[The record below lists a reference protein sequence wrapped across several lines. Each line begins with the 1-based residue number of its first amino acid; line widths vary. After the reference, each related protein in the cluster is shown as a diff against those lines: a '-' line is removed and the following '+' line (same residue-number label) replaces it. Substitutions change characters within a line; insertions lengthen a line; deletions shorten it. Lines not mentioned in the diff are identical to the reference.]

1 MDEGGTDAADNQ
13 PVHFLES
20 TVDNTEK
27 GPGPKPEEK
36 TACPCM
42 LAASQTQNRL
52 VRDAVGSSMSTGSQ
66 SSLPRFGG
74 RAGMESSMA
83 QGARRTEGLR

>member
-1 MDEGGTDAADNQ
+1 MLLTISRYN
-13 PVHFLES
+13 FLES

-42 LAASQTQNRL
+42 LAASQTQDRL
-52 VRDAVGSSMSTGSQ
+52 ARDAVGSSMSTGSQ
-66 SSLPRFGG
+66 SSLPSFSG

-83 QGARRTEGLR
+83 QGDGGTALGTGWQPLP